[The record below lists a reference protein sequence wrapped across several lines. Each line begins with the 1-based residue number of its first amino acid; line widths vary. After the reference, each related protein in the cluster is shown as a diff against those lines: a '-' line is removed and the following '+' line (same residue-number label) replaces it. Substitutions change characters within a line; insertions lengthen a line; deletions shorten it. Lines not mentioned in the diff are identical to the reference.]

1 LSSRPP
7 FRCETHSDRG
17 QAQVRPVGELDIATV
32 PEVDQR
38 LRELRQAGHDRLVLD
53 LRATT
58 FMDSSGL
65 RLILTWH
72 DEAARDGVTFGL
84 IAGEEVVQRVFDTTR
99 VRELLT
105 FVEPAPGA

>member
-1 LSSRPP
+1 
-7 FRCETHSDRG
+7 
-17 QAQVRPVGELDIATV
+17 
-32 PEVDQR
+32 
-38 LRELRQAGHDRLVLD
+38 
-53 LRATT
+53 
-58 FMDSSGL
+58 MDSSGL